1 MLSAL
6 VDTLPMGVVVMEPSR
21 GFRIVYCNRTLRQ
34 GPSSRP
40 PRMVGRPFADAFAT
54 SVRNRV
60 IHLLRGVV
68 RTGEA
73 VHLHEFD
80 GSGDRPATTLGA
92 GAVSVW
98 NWDVYP
104 LRDGQGR
111 VRHLVGV
118 GVDVTSSVSTRRRV
132 DEAHERGLLALRE
145 MSHQMSA
152 SLELPAFYGTVS
164 ASVAQLVGARRAF
177 FGRLR
182 DDGWLEGA
190 PDGFGIASHVLA
202 GLRVPCRRGG
212 TGLVERIVFDDVVF
226 HSVLGDDPQLEPY
239 RDIVDSLQ
247 IVEVMAVSW
256 RVDDQPVGVL
266 VVDGPLRGSFAP
278 EDILVLRTAALAA
291 ALVWQLRG
299 GAEVIR
305 GLLEAAPDAMVAI
318 GADGRIQLVNG
329 ELETLFGYAE
339 TELHGQSVE
348 VLLPRGLGASEPR
361 RRSQDAADPH
371 PSATGVTVELSGRR
385 SDGREFPVEVS
396 HGPLSTDA
404 GMLVVA
410 AIRDITTRR
419 QSERDLAT
427 RMTEL
432 VGIASTDPLSGLPN
446 RREFERLLILS
457 RTAGFAVLAI
467 DIDGLK
473 TVNDAHGH
481 EAGDAHLRAVASTL
495 RMAMRDGDLV
505 ARTGGDEFAALLP
518 GRSLEEATRVA
529 ERLRKSMH
537 GVVVPHGFARISV
550 GCAAGTES
558 SDRAKV
564 AGRDRVVASP
574 PGSVAGSS
582 LATWET
588 TLPAIIAGGRI
599 RAVYQPIVRLGD
611 GSVFGYEALGR
622 RRDRPVAAGADGLFA
637 AAERLGLYRDLD
649 WLCRRVAVRD
659 ARGLPAG
666 GLLFLNVGVSAL
678 LDPVHGADQ
687 MLLLLRWG
695 ALGPTRVVLEISER
709 HAVGETGRLREV
721 LTEYR
726 QLGFRFALDDVGAGL
741 STFEVLAAAAPEFVK
756 VSPAIT
762 RHADESGPRAVVR
775 ALAAFVAETGSALIA
790 EGLETGDDVLRM
802 IDLGVGL
809 GQGFALGEPALP
821 PRSTS
826 APGAGKDPDVDRDAV
841 RGRGEDDE
849 GVEDLVIPEH
859 RWERIRSF
867 EAVDDR
873 PRRVQESADHEE

>member
-1 MLSAL
+1 MRNLHPRVPALADLIVTMAARPAVTEPWATEWSGAMLSPL
-6 VDTLPMGVVVMEPSR
+6 IDTLPIGVVVMKPSR
-21 GFRIVYCNRTLRQ
+21 GFRVMYCNRTLRQ
-34 GPSSRP
+34 GPASRP
-40 PRMVGRPFADAFAT
+40 PRLVGRPFADAFAT
-54 SVRNRV
+54 DARNRV

-80 GSGDRPATTLGA
+80 GSDDRPATTLRPWDP
-92 GAVSVW
+92 SVW

-111 VRHLVGV
+111 VHHLVGV
-118 GVDVTSSVSTRRRV
+118 GVDVTGSVRTRRRV

-190 PDGFGIASHVLA
+190 PDGFGISSQVLA

-212 TGLVERIVFDDVVF
+212 TGLVERIVFDDLVFNSVV
-226 HSVLGDDPQLEPY
+226 GDDPQLEPY
-239 RDIVDSLQ
+239 REIVDSMQLT
-247 IVEVMAVSW
+247 EVMAVSW
-256 RVDDQPVGVL
+256 RVDDQPVGIL

-305 GLLEAAPDAMVAI
+305 DLLEAAPDAMVAI
-318 GADGRIQLVNG
+318 GADGRIQLANG
-329 ELETLFGYAE
+329 ELETLFGYAKA
-339 TELHGQSVE
+339 ELYGQSVE
-348 VLLPRGLGASEPR
+348 VLLPSGLGASEPR
-361 RRSQDAADPH
+361 RRSEDAADPH
-371 PSATGVTVELSGRR
+371 PSAAGVSIELSGRR
-385 SDGREFPVEVS
+385 SDGREFPVEVT

-404 GMLVVA
+404 GVLVVA

-427 RMTEL
+427 KMREL
-432 VGIASTDPLSGLPN
+432 AGFATTDLLSGLPN
-446 RREFERLLILS
+446 RREFERLLVLPK
-457 RTAGFAVLAI
+457 TAGFAVLAI

-495 RMAMRDGDLV
+495 RMAMRDGDVV

-518 GRSLEEATRVA
+518 GRTLQEATRVA
-529 ERLRKSMH
+529 ERLRKSMY
-537 GVVVPHGFARISV
+537 GVVVRHGFARISV
-550 GCAAGTES
+550 GCAAGTDN
-558 SDRAKV
+558 SDGLAVWAAADDALYSAKV
-564 AGRDRVVASP
+564 GGRDRVAASP
-574 PGSVAGSS
+574 AGSVAAAS

-588 TLPAIIAGGRI
+588 TLPAIIAEGRI
-599 RAVYQPIVRLGD
+599 HAVYQPIVRLRD
-611 GSVFGYEALGR
+611 GSVLGYEALGR
-622 RRDRPVAAGADGLFA
+622 RDDEPVDAGAEGLFS

-666 GLLFLNVGVSAL
+666 GLLFLNIGVSAL

-695 ALGPTRVVLEISER
+695 ALDPTSVVLEISER
-709 HAVGETGRLREV
+709 QAVGETRRLREV
-721 LTEYR
+721 LSEYR

-741 STFEVLAAAAPEFVK
+741 STFEVLAAAVPEFVK

-762 RHADESGPRAVVR
+762 RHAGESGPRAVVR
-775 ALAAFVAETGSALIA
+775 ALAAFVAETGTALIA

-802 IDLGVGL
+802 IDLGVVL
-809 GQGFALGEPALP
+809 GQGFALAEPALP

-826 APGAGKDPDVDRDAV
+826 AVSHQGRS
-841 RGRGEDDE
+841 RGT
-849 GVEDLVIPEH
+849 
-859 RWERIRSF
+859 
-867 EAVDDR
+867 
-873 PRRVQESADHEE
+873 

>member
-1 MLSAL
+1 
-6 VDTLPMGVVVMEPSR
+6 
-21 GFRIVYCNRTLRQ
+21 
-34 GPSSRP
+34 
-40 PRMVGRPFADAFAT
+40 
-54 SVRNRV
+54 
-60 IHLLRGVV
+60 
-68 RTGEA
+68 
-73 VHLHEFD
+73 
-80 GSGDRPATTLGA
+80 
-92 GAVSVW
+92 
-98 NWDVYP
+98 
-104 LRDGQGR
+104 
-111 VRHLVGV
+111 
-118 GVDVTSSVSTRRRV
+118 
-132 DEAHERGLLALRE
+132 
-145 MSHQMSA
+145 
-152 SLELPAFYGTVS
+152 
-164 ASVAQLVGARRAF
+164 VA
-177 FGRLR
+177 
-182 DDGWLEGA
+182 
-190 PDGFGIASHVLA
+190 
-202 GLRVPCRRGG
+202 
-212 TGLVERIVFDDVVF
+212 
-226 HSVLGDDPQLEPY
+226 
-239 RDIVDSLQ
+239 
-247 IVEVMAVSW
+247 
-256 RVDDQPVGVL
+256 VGVL

-404 GMLVVA
+404 GVLVVA

-419 QSERDLAT
+419 QSERDLAS
-427 RMTEL
+427 RMREL
-432 VGIASTDPLSGLPN
+432 AGIASTDPLSGLPN

-558 SDRAKV
+558 SDGLAVWAAADRALYRAKV

-582 LATWET
+582 LAPWET
-588 TLPAIIAGGRI
+588 TLPAIIAEGRI
-599 RAVYQPIVRLGD
+599 RAVYQPIVRW
-611 GSVFGYEALGR
+611 SKKKVFAYEALVRSALDELPLEFHRALEHVAVVVSDGGR
-622 RRDRPVAAGADGLFA
+622 RRRAY
-637 AAERLGLYRDLD
+637 GLYQGDTVAHDYFHDRIVIFRDTL
-649 WLCRRVAVRD
+649 LRD
-659 ARGLPAG
+659 FGYDT
-666 GLLFLNVGVSAL
+666 AL
-678 LDPVHGADQ
+678 LKAQVTRTVRHELAHH
-687 MLLLLRWG
+687 
-695 ALGPTRVVLEISER
+695 LGW
-709 HAVGETGRLREV
+709 
-721 LTEYR
+721 
-726 QLGFRFALDDVGAGL
+726 
-741 STFEVLAAAAPEFVK
+741 
-756 VSPAIT
+756 
-762 RHADESGPRAVVR
+762 DESGVR
-775 ALAAFVAETGSALIA
+775 
-790 EGLETGDDVLRM
+790 
-802 IDLGVGL
+802 DLGL
-809 GQGFALGEPALP
+809 
-821 PRSTS
+821 
-826 APGAGKDPDVDRDAV
+826 
-841 RGRGEDDE
+841 
-849 GVEDLVIPEH
+849 
-859 RWERIRSF
+859 
-867 EAVDDR
+867 
-873 PRRVQESADHEE
+873 